1 MKSKDK
7 IGNKYIKECL
17 LCNETAEG
25 NIYLVKK
32 KSNDDKKYV
41 AKVEKNKK
49 TNIENEIKILKKLRK
64 EKCPYILKYVD
75 DGEET
80 IETECGK
87 KKIKYL
93 ITEYASNY
101 DLGDYLLQAEKG
113 FGERCDKVIFYK
125 IFKGI
130 KVIHDSHICHR
141 DIKPD
146 NILLDENF
154 EPKIND
160 FGHATIYFKKNKENK
175 IIGNCGTKY
184 YKAPEIL
191 KYDGNKGYYGR
202 QVDIFS
208 LGVSLIELTF
218 GLSCFQEAASIDECS
233 AKSPRSRVAREY
245 YECFRYGSKTEYW
258 WKLIGAGSEYLSEE
272 FKNLCMKMIAYDPK
286 NRPTIDEILKDKWF
300 EEINNMTSDQLKKY
314 EKKIKLKEQI
324 KKKKYLVTDMKKPY
338 YFYQNEI
345 NGLNYDARSV
355 ESGSQFTKF
364 TDKIKPEE
372 IENIR
377 FMNFIIYIKGYIVP
391 KDFMN
396 LFLSKITEEF
406 NNDCAIRNYDEDAKI
421 IIYFEDIEKNEYTI
435 TIQLYKTNEEYLLRF
450 TKTGGTRKDLFNIY
464 KKICHLV

>member
-1 MKSKDK
+1 MESKDK
-7 IGNKYIKECL
+7 IGNKYIKKCI

-25 NIYLVKK
+25 IIYLVKK
-32 KSNDDKKYV
+32 KSNDDNKYV
-41 AKVEKNKK
+41 AKVEKIDDNMQAD
-49 TNIENEIKILKKLRK
+49 IENEIKILKKLRK
-64 EKCPYILKYVD
+64 EKCPYILKYID

-80 IETECGK
+80 IITTFEEK
-87 KKIKYL
+87 KLKYL

-101 DLGDYLLQAEKG
+101 DLGDYLLYTREG
-113 FGERCDKVIFYK
+113 FGERCAKVIFYK

-130 KVIHDSHICHR
+130 KVIHDSYICHR

-160 FGHATIYFKKNKENK
+160 FNHA
-175 IIGNCGTKY
+175 
-184 YKAPEIL
+184 
-191 KYDGNKGYYGR
+191 R

-208 LGVSLIELTF
+208 LGVSLIELTL
-218 GLSCFQEAASIDECS
+218 GLYCFQEAGDIKE
-233 AKSPRSRVAREY
+233 AKYPRNRAARKY

-324 KKKKYLVTDMKKPY
+324 MKKKYLVTDGKKPNY
-338 YFYQNEI
+338 IDQNLI
-345 NGLNYDARSV
+345 YGLNYDVKSV
-355 ESGSQFTKF
+355 KSGSQFT
-364 TDKIKPEE
+364 DEIKPEE

-396 LFLSKITEEF
+396 LILSKIRKEF
-406 NNDCAIRNYDEDAKI
+406 NNDCAINICDEDAKI
-421 IIYFEDIEKNEYTI
+421 IIDFEDIEKNGYTI
-435 TIQLYKTNEEYLLRF
+435 AIQLYKTNEEYLLRF
-450 TKTGGTRKDLFNIY
+450 IKTGGTRKDLFNIY
-464 KKICHLV
+464 KKICYLVENIDKV